1 MVNPEVL
8 RQPAELSMQK
18 TRKSQLA
25 SELVWYANS
34 PVPLIPL
41 TMISSLE
48 LWPSLM
54 SPVSAE

>member
-25 SELVWYANS
+25 SELVWY
-34 PVPLIPL
+34 
-41 TMISSLE
+41 
-48 LWPSLM
+48 
-54 SPVSAE
+54 